1 MLDFPCLAS
10 IILPFSGSLAQ
21 LVEHRTFNPLVVG
34 SSPTR
39 PTTFRNGPASSSR
52 SGGPFRCGG
61 GGGAK
66 MSQFVAIGE
75 WVIAI
80 GGWAL
85 RAAAPRP
92 PCAAGNPGEVGLP
105 SVEEHGGGK
114 SMSDEP
120 RNRAVFQVDEGDV
133 YRGPE
138 RRVRERRV
146 LADRRE
152 MVRFEPD
159 KKPRR
164 SGKDRRAP
172 LSVWDGREKF

>member
-1 MLDFPCLAS
+1 
-10 IILPFSGSLAQ
+10 
-21 LVEHRTFNPLVVG
+21 
-34 SSPTR
+34 
-39 PTTFRNGPASSSR
+39 
-52 SGGPFRCGG
+52 
-61 GGGAK
+61 
-66 MSQFVAIGE
+66 
-75 WVIAI
+75 
-80 GGWAL
+80 
-85 RAAAPRP
+85 
-92 PCAAGNPGEVGLP
+92 
-105 SVEEHGGGK
+105 
-114 SMSDEP
+114 MSDEP